1 MFDKKRCVRRC
12 VKPGRWCI
20 KTEVSR
26 QGCCTRRSA
35 HVVLSRAS
43 HIRNA
48 SLGFLLYMVWTRRIA
63 CQVFERHWI
72 PGVAAEVLNDI
83 EAIVMEISSWRFE
96 LEV

>member
-1 MFDKKRCVRRC
+1 
-12 VKPGRWCI
+12 
-20 KTEVSR
+20 
-26 QGCCTRRSA
+26 
-35 HVVLSRAS
+35 
-43 HIRNA
+43 
-48 SLGFLLYMVWTRRIA
+48 MVWTRRIA